1 MSAPLS
7 FLSCLLAVA
16 ALAAAPFGFAQDR
29 PAASAQTLAE
39 IAAEAKRKKQESTR
53 PVLSNEEMPAA
64 GLPSIKLLRQSPNPP
79 SLAPYEATPMPAVEA
94 LLEVAGVRKDEV
106 VFDIGSGDGRIVI
119 AAAEHFGAFGV
130 GIEIDSD
137 LVARSRKT
145 IEEKGLTERVSI
157 IHANALDVDL
167 SAADVVTLYIAPE
180 GMRLLRPH
188 LEATLRPGTR
198 VVSRRSEMEGWTA
211 AHIERREGDAIYLYR
226 VP

>member
-7 FLSCLLAVA
+7 FLSCLLAAV
-16 ALAAAPFGFAQDR
+16 ALAAAPFAALGRAQDKQ
-29 PAASAQTLAE
+29 SLAE

-53 PVLSNEEMPAA
+53 PIVTNEEMPAA
-64 GLPSIKLLRQSPNPP
+64 ASFTGVKLLRQSANPP

-94 LLEVAGVRKDEV
+94 LLDVAEVRKDEV

-119 AAAEHFGAFGV
+119 AAAELFGALGV
-130 GIEIDSD
+130 GIEIDAD

-145 IEEKGLTERVSI
+145 IEEKGLTERVRI

-180 GMRLLRPH
+180 GIRILRPH

-198 VVSRRSEMEGWTA
+198 VVSRRSEVEGWTPA
-211 AHIERREGDAIYLYR
+211 RIERREGDSIYLYR

>member
-1 MSAPLS
+1 MKRALS
-7 FLSCLLAVA
+7 LLAVA
-16 ALAAAPFGFAQDR
+16 ALTAAPFAALGRAQDKQ
-29 PAASAQTLAE
+29 SLAE

-53 PVLSNEEMPAA
+53 PVLTNEEMPAA
-64 GLPSIKLLRQSPNPP
+64 GLPSIKLLRQSSDPP
-79 SLAPYEATPMPAVEA
+79 SLAPYEATPLPAVEA
-94 LLEVAGVRKDEV
+94 LLEVAGVGKDEV

-145 IEEKGLTERVSI
+145 IEEKGLTERVRI

-198 VVSRRSEMEGWTA
+198 VVSRRSEMEGWTP